1 MDNVVLEKLKLA
13 NAKLKEF
20 DSYKSEPI
28 AIVGMGSRFPGNSA
42 DLDSYWDLLANGR
55 SGIGRVPDDRW
66 SVQEFEGDE
75 LYQPGKIVSDRGG
88 FVPHL
93 KDFDERVFEIA
104 PIEAKY
110 LDPQHRLLLEVSWET
125 FENAQF
131 DIGSI
136 NQTALGIYLG
146 ISNSDYAY
154 TLFDSDY
161 DELNPYFSTGNS
173 HSTAAGRLSHFYGSK
188 GPCVSLDTACSSS
201 LVGIHYAV
209 QALRTR
215 ECDVALAGGVNRIL
229 SPIVS
234 ICFSQAHMLSPDG
247 ECKTFDEA
255 ANGYVRGEGC
265 GMVLL
270 KRMSDAVK
278 ENRPIL
284 GIIRGSAINHDG
296 RSSGLTVPN
305 GPSQQQLVRDALKNA
320 KLSPDDISYIEAHGT
335 GTELGDPIELGALG
349 AVFSDGRSEQ
359 EPLRVGSVKTNIG
372 HLEPAAGIA
381 GFIKTVLAL
390 QHKTIPPHLNFSRPN
405 PHVDWSELGI
415 KIPQQ
420 SEPWQPRN
428 GRRIAGVSS
437 FGFSGTNAHVI
448 VEEAPER
455 AEVVGR
461 SKRNAHLL
469 TLSAKSGEALEG
481 LRKAYIDF
489 LQNSP
494 ADAGSICHHAGAGRS
509 DFAYRIAVT
518 GEDKD
523 ALRQQLQKLTP
534 ADFSAPVMQANRIA
548 VLFTGQGSQYL
559 GMGKVLYDSN
569 KYFRH
574 QIDHCAE
581 LLTPTL
587 SRPLTEILWG
597 DAEALIDDTRYTQ
610 VALFALE
617 YSLFRWWE
625 YQGLKP
631 HYVMGHSVGEYVA
644 ACVAGVF
651 SLEDGLRLMEACGRL
666 MAERAEAGGML
677 AVLADGKRVEE
688 LLAQQ
693 GDRKLS
699 IAAYNGPRNTVVA
712 GCPEALQRFGQT
724 LEQQAIAQV
733 PLVVSHGFHSPQMA
747 PVLDAFREVAESVTY
762 HRPQLG
768 LVSNVSGAVDNECW
782 TQADYWVTHI
792 MAPVKYAQ
800 SVTAL
805 LSVGVSCFVEVG
817 PHPVL
822 TALGR
827 QISREGC
834 WLSTLQRGR
843 DDWDSLTESLGTLYR
858 QGHVLAWQHLDEGE
872 RVVAVDLPL
881 YPFNRQPYWITEE
894 VDALSVYGAVEPTEP
909 ETTKYLYQVKWQEV
923 QLPPPVHVSDPCN
936 WILVLPDHN
945 TPPGFITNI
954 SETEEPD
961 RLTRLDVDYSD
972 SGSLIQACER
982 LAAALENTCDCSSRL
997 VLVVPDAVDRT
1008 DREYEN
1014 WKAFLSLAGKA
1025 FSMLWSLRLNDLP
1038 VIFLGADED
1047 IGREGTQA
1055 LNSLLKGSMTGLV
1068 NVLNAE
1074 HPGNRH
1080 LSILAENLST
1090 INLES
1095 LGSEIAAERSE
1106 SAVRWIGGKRYVARL
1121 SSKDLAPDASASFQY
1136 SGDDSILITGGLG
1149 AIGFQIA
1156 KSLVQKNVRE
1166 IVLTGRRPLD
1176 ARLQERLESLQSGTA
1191 KVVYYSCDVADHS
1204 ALAELIDR
1212 LKPRL
1217 TGIIHCAGS
1226 LSDRLMRDLTAEDIE
1241 TTLNAKLLGAWSLYS
1256 LTRGLSLKSFVLFS
1270 SAAPLMGTPGQ
1281 SLYSFANGF
1290 LDQLALAGC
1299 RESEAA
1305 VVSLG
1310 WPVWEGLGMAESAY
1324 AAERLSGLEAL
1335 PATKGVRLFHQLLR
1349 SHRGAV
1355 GILPVEWE
1363 TLQQDNPAADRLIRS
1378 YPYFDQICSTPA
1390 DATQLDPHPL
1400 LSELETVPVNLRA
1413 DRLLEE
1419 LQKIVAQVMR
1429 VGDWRQV
1436 DVTTGF
1442 IELGVESLT
1451 AMEIIAA
1458 IERCL
1463 GLKIPNTALFDY
1475 PTLIGV
1481 RDLICGLS
1489 PYRDLIQPEMFAS
1502 DPVLDSDIVPSPTT
1516 PTSASSIGQE
1526 LQELDYWLNEG

>member
-651 SLEDGLRLMEACGRL
+651 SLEDGLRLMEARGRL

-858 QGHVLAWQHLDEGE
+858 QGHALSWQHLDEDNQ
-872 RVVAVDLPL
+872 AA
-881 YPFNRQPYWITEE
+881 W
-894 VDALSVYGAVEPTEP
+894 
-909 ETTKYLYQVKWQEV
+909 V
-923 QLPPPVHVSDPCN
+923 QLPNYVYHRTEQWQSFASKRSGGRRTPNENSSTTLLGAHVPIPEQDSLRFSAVLTSRDLQWIEHHRVHN
-936 WILVLPDHN
+936 HAIL
-945 TPPGFITNI
+945 PGTAF
-954 SETEEPD
+954 
-961 RLTRLDVDYSD
+961 VDM
-972 SGSLIQACER
+972 
-982 LAAALENTCDCSSRL
+982 AAALSSRIFPASECSIKRLTIQKPLIYAGQDIHLHTL
-997 VLVVPDAVDRT
+997 VTEEDGKRLFRIFSRQSEDESWIEQAQGELVQSREAAWARPLSNKPESDDIDPAWYYESIREKGIDYQNEFQGIERLYKTASGAVAHVQVPPDALRSNLT
-1008 DREYEN
+1008 
-1014 WKAFLSLAGKA
+1014 
-1025 FSMLWSLRLNDLP
+1025 FSIHP
-1038 VIFLGADED
+1038 VVLDACLHVLGATYPEAA
-1047 IGREGTQA
+1047 REHVYIPFEFADVHFDRA
-1055 LNSLLKGSMTGLV
+1055 LPERVICEAVTVESGSDHLLKGR
-1068 NVLNAE
+1068 VLIFDE
-1074 HPGNRH
+1074 
-1080 LSILAENLST
+1080 SENQIGY
-1090 INLES
+1090 IN
-1095 LGSEIAAERSE
+1095 
-1106 SAVRWIGGKRYVARL
+1106 
-1121 SSKDLAPDASASFQY
+1121 Q
-1136 SGDDSILITGGLG
+1136 
-1149 AIGFQIA
+1149 
-1156 KSLVQKNVRE
+1156 
-1166 IVLTGRRPLD
+1166 IVLMKTD
-1176 ARLQERLESLQSGTA
+1176 SNQ
-1191 KVVYYSCDVADHS
+1191 
-1204 ALAELIDR
+1204 
-1212 LKPRL
+1212 LKN
-1217 TGIIHCAGS
+1217 IWS
-1226 LSDRLMRDLTAEDIE
+1226 E
-1241 TTLNAKLLGAWSLYS
+1241 KLKDSLYE
-1256 LTRGLSLKSFVLFS
+1256 LTWQTDGQWQPGLPENML
-1270 SAAPLMGTPGQ
+1270 G
-1281 SLYSFANGF
+1281 GF
-1290 LDQLALAGC
+1290 
-1299 RESEAA
+1299 
-1305 VVSLG
+1305 
-1310 WPVWEGLGMAESAY
+1310 
-1324 AAERLSGLEAL
+1324 
-1335 PATKGVRLFHQLLR
+1335 K
-1349 SHRGAV
+1349 
-1355 GILPVEWE
+1355 
-1363 TLQQDNPAADRLIRS
+1363 
-1378 YPYFDQICSTPA
+1378 
-1390 DATQLDPHPL
+1390 
-1400 LSELETVPVNLRA
+1400 
-1413 DRLLEE
+1413 
-1419 LQKIVAQVMR
+1419 
-1429 VGDWRQV
+1429 
-1436 DVTTGF
+1436 
-1442 IELGVESLT
+1442 
-1451 AMEIIAA
+1451 
-1458 IERCL
+1458 
-1463 GLKIPNTALFDY
+1463 
-1475 PTLIGV
+1475 
-1481 RDLICGLS
+1481 
-1489 PYRDLIQPEMFAS
+1489 
-1502 DPVLDSDIVPSPTT
+1502 
-1516 PTSASSIGQE
+1516 
-1526 LQELDYWLNEG
+1526 